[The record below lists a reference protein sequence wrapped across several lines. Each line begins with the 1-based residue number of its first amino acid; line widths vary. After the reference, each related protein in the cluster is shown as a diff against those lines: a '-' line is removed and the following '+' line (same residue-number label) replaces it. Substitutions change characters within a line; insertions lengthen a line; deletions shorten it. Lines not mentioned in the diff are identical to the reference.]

1 MIESMLLVP
10 SCAIK
15 KNWLEVMA
23 IIVAKIAV
31 RWANHFLVSSKINK
45 IARKDNSIDGNLMLK
60 LLKPN
65 NVILIFCNSLKGKS
79 ISIDYVVSEIPP
91 PVGNF
96 SAGLY
101 ALDYTILNN
110 IFEEYKTVK
119 DLYILSPSFL
129 TKVHGRRG
137 YKKGESTE
145 LAKYFIENILE
156 NQINVW
162 IPNKV
167 SETGR
172 NIKGRLNNDKAES
185 FIFLM
190 RMFVKFNI
198 YNLADTI
205 TKEVDGLKHEGEKLL
220 RSR

>member
-1 MIESMLLVP
+1 MVILAIDP
-10 SCAIK
+10 SFKALSFSLFDS
-15 KNWLEVMA
+15 N
-23 IIVAKIAV
+23 
-31 RWANHFLVSSKINK
+31 SKIVYIDTVSYPLGTSIGFEK
-45 IARKDNSIDGNLMLK
+45 IFDAVHVQWYQLKEKIDTYLKD
-60 LLKPN
+60 
-65 NVILIFCNSLKGKS
+65 KS

>member
-1 MIESMLLVP
+1 MVILAIDP
-10 SCAIK
+10 SFKA
-15 KNWLEVMA
+15 LS
-23 IIVAKIAV
+23 
-31 RWANHFLVSSKINK
+31 FSLFDSDSKIVYIDTVSYPLGTSIGFEK
-45 IARKDNSIDGNLMLK
+45 IFDAVHVQWYQLKEKIDTY
-60 LLKPN
+60 
-65 NVILIFCNSLKGKS
+65 LKGKS

-205 TKEVDGLKHEGEKLL
+205 TKEVDGLKNEGEKLL

>member
-1 MIESMLLVP
+1 M
-10 SCAIK
+10 
-15 KNWLEVMA
+15 
-23 IIVAKIAV
+23 
-31 RWANHFLVSSKINK
+31 
-45 IARKDNSIDGNLMLK
+45 
-60 LLKPN
+60 
-65 NVILIFCNSLKGKS
+65 VILAIDPSFKALSFSLFDSNSKSVYIDTVSYPLGTSIGFEKIFDAVHVQWYQLKEKIDTYLKGKS

-198 YNLADTI
+198 YNLADTLI
-205 TKEVDGLKHEGEKLL
+205 KEVDGLKHAGEKLL

>member
-1 MIESMLLVP
+1 M
-10 SCAIK
+10 
-15 KNWLEVMA
+15 
-23 IIVAKIAV
+23 
-31 RWANHFLVSSKINK
+31 
-45 IARKDNSIDGNLMLK
+45 
-60 LLKPN
+60 
-65 NVILIFCNSLKGKS
+65 VILAIDPSFKALSFSLFDSESKSVYIDTVSYPLGTSIGFEKIFDAVHVQWYQLNEKIDTYLKDKS

-205 TKEVDGLKHEGEKLL
+205 TKEVDGLKHAGEKLL

>member
-1 MIESMLLVP
+1 MVILAIDP
-10 SCAIK
+10 SFKA
-15 KNWLEVMA
+15 LS
-23 IIVAKIAV
+23 
-31 RWANHFLVSSKINK
+31 FSLFDSDSKIVYIDTVSYPLGTSIGFEK
-45 IARKDNSIDGNLMLK
+45 IFDAVHVQWYQLKEKIDTYLRD
-60 LLKPN
+60 
-65 NVILIFCNSLKGKS
+65 KS
-79 ISIDYVVSEIPP
+79 ISIDYVISEIPP

-156 NQINVW
+156 KYINVV

-167 SETGR
+167 SEKGR

>member
-1 MIESMLLVP
+1 M
-10 SCAIK
+10 
-15 KNWLEVMA
+15 
-23 IIVAKIAV
+23 
-31 RWANHFLVSSKINK
+31 
-45 IARKDNSIDGNLMLK
+45 
-60 LLKPN
+60 
-65 NVILIFCNSLKGKS
+65 VILAIDPSFKALSFSLFDSNSKSVYIDTVSYPLGTSIGFEKIFDAIHVQWYQLKEKIDTYLKDKS

-198 YNLADTI
+198 YNLADTLI
-205 TKEVDGLKHEGEKLL
+205 KEVDGLKHAGEKLL

>member
-1 MIESMLLVP
+1 MVILAIDP
-10 SCAIK
+10 SFKA
-15 KNWLEVMA
+15 LS
-23 IIVAKIAV
+23 
-31 RWANHFLVSSKINK
+31 FSLFDSDSKIVYIDTVSYPLGTSIGFEK
-45 IARKDNSIDGNLMLK
+45 IFDAVHVQWYQLKEKIDTY
-60 LLKPN
+60 
-65 NVILIFCNSLKGKS
+65 LKGKS

-110 IFEEYKTVK
+110 IFDEYKTVK

>member
-1 MIESMLLVP
+1 MVILAIDP
-10 SCAIK
+10 SFKA
-15 KNWLEVMA
+15 LS
-23 IIVAKIAV
+23 
-31 RWANHFLVSSKINK
+31 FSLFDSDSKIVYIDTVSYPLGTSIGFEK
-45 IARKDNSIDGNLMLK
+45 IFDAVHVQWYQLKEKIDTY
-60 LLKPN
+60 
-65 NVILIFCNSLKGKS
+65 LKGKS

-110 IFEEYKTVK
+110 IFEEYKNVK

>member
-79 ISIDYVVSEIPP
+79 IISLEKIL
-91 PVGNF
+91 PV
-96 SAGLY
+96 
-101 ALDYTILNN
+101 
-110 IFEEYKTVK
+110 
-119 DLYILSPSFL
+119 
-129 TKVHGRRG
+129 
-137 YKKGESTE
+137 
-145 LAKYFIENILE
+145 
-156 NQINVW
+156 
-162 IPNKV
+162 
-167 SETGR
+167 
-172 NIKGRLNNDKAES
+172 DK
-185 FIFLM
+185 L
-190 RMFVKFNI
+190 
-198 YNLADTI
+198 
-205 TKEVDGLKHEGEKLL
+205 
-220 RSR
+220 

>member
-1 MIESMLLVP
+1 M
-10 SCAIK
+10 
-15 KNWLEVMA
+15 
-23 IIVAKIAV
+23 
-31 RWANHFLVSSKINK
+31 
-45 IARKDNSIDGNLMLK
+45 
-60 LLKPN
+60 
-65 NVILIFCNSLKGKS
+65 VILAIDPSFKALSFSLFDSNSKSVYIDTVSYPLGTSIGFEKIFDAVHVQWYQLKEKLDTYLNDMS
-79 ISIDYVVSEIPP
+79 INIDYVISEIPP

-145 LAKYFIENILE
+145 LAKYFIESVLKDY
-156 NQINVW
+156 INVR

>member
-1 MIESMLLVP
+1 M
-10 SCAIK
+10 
-15 KNWLEVMA
+15 
-23 IIVAKIAV
+23 
-31 RWANHFLVSSKINK
+31 
-45 IARKDNSIDGNLMLK
+45 
-60 LLKPN
+60 
-65 NVILIFCNSLKGKS
+65 VILAIDPSFKALSFSLFDSNSKSVYIDTVSYPLGTSIGFEKIFDAVHVQWYQLNEKLDTYLNDMS
-79 ISIDYVVSEIPP
+79 INIDYVISEIPP

-198 YNLADTI
+198 YLIMSFFLRTW
-205 TKEVDGLKHEGEKLL
+205 EVWFLTVIP
-220 RSR
+220 

>member
-1 MIESMLLVP
+1 MVILAIDP
-10 SCAIK
+10 SFKA
-15 KNWLEVMA
+15 LS
-23 IIVAKIAV
+23 
-31 RWANHFLVSSKINK
+31 FSLFDSDSKIVYIDTVSYTLGTSIGFEK
-45 IARKDNSIDGNLMLK
+45 IFDAVHVQWYQLKEKIDTY
-60 LLKPN
+60 
-65 NVILIFCNSLKGKS
+65 LKGKS

>member
-1 MIESMLLVP
+1 M
-10 SCAIK
+10 
-15 KNWLEVMA
+15 
-23 IIVAKIAV
+23 
-31 RWANHFLVSSKINK
+31 
-45 IARKDNSIDGNLMLK
+45 
-60 LLKPN
+60 
-65 NVILIFCNSLKGKS
+65 VILAIDPSFKALSFSLFDSNSKSVYIDTVSYPLGTSIGFEKIFDAVHVQWYQLKEKLDTYLNDMS
-79 ISIDYVVSEIPP
+79 INIDYVISEIPP

-145 LAKYFIENILE
+145 LAKYFIESVLKDYINIR
-156 NQINVW
+156 

-167 SETGR
+167 SEKGR

-198 YNLADTI
+198 YNLADI
-205 TKEVDGLKHEGEKLL
+205 LVSEVDGLKHEGEKLL

>member
-1 MIESMLLVP
+1 MVILAIDP
-10 SCAIK
+10 SFKA
-15 KNWLEVMA
+15 LS
-23 IIVAKIAV
+23 
-31 RWANHFLVSSKINK
+31 FSLFDSDSKIVYIDTVSYPLGTSIGFEK
-45 IARKDNSIDGNLMLK
+45 IFDAVHVQWYQLKEKIDTY
-60 LLKPN
+60 
-65 NVILIFCNSLKGKS
+65 LKGKS

-205 TKEVDGLKHEGEKLL
+205 IKEVDGLKHEGEKLL

>member
-1 MIESMLLVP
+1 MVILAIDP
-10 SCAIK
+10 SFKA
-15 KNWLEVMA
+15 LS
-23 IIVAKIAV
+23 
-31 RWANHFLVSSKINK
+31 FSLFDSDSKIVYIDTVSYPLGTSIGFEK
-45 IARKDNSIDGNLMLK
+45 IFDAVHVQWYQLKEKIDTY
-60 LLKPN
+60 
-65 NVILIFCNSLKGKS
+65 LKGKS

-198 YNLADTI
+198 YNLADTLI
-205 TKEVDGLKHEGEKLL
+205 KEVDGLKHVGEKLL

>member
-1 MIESMLLVP
+1 MVIIAIDP
-10 SCAIK
+10 SFKALSFSLFDSGSKSVYIDTVSYP
-15 KNWLEVMA
+15 LGTSIGFE
-23 IIVAKIAV
+23 KIFDAV
-31 RWANHFLVSSKINK
+31 HVQWYQLKEKIDTYL
-45 IARKDNSIDGNLMLK
+45 KDK
-60 LLKPN
+60 
-65 NVILIFCNSLKGKS
+65 SL
-79 ISIDYVVSEIPP
+79 SIDYVVSEIPP

-101 ALDYTILNN
+101 ALDYTILSN
-110 IFEEYKTVK
+110 IFDEYKTVK

-162 IPNKV
+162 IPDKV
-167 SETGR
+167 SEKGR